1 MNIFRNIVILI
12 IVKYLNIFKFYILLN
27 INDIYI
33 YVLVSQLKKLGILK
47 KNSDMIYIND

>member
-12 IVKYLNIFKFYILLN
+12 IVKYLNIIFKFYILLN

-33 YVLVSQLKKLGILK
+33 SKLVEEIGYFK
-47 KNSDMIYIND
+47 KNFGYDLY